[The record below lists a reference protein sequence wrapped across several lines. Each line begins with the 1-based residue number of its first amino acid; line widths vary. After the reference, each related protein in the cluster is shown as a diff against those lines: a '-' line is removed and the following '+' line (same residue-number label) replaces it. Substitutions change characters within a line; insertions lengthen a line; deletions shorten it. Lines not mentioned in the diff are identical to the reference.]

1 MRQLLVNAPRRHGD
15 AVVELAHKYD
25 GKNVVQIDAT
35 SGEMADRGRPSEMG
49 RAMVY
54 VHVANGR
61 VEGLLH
67 DLQELPDVKITLVP
81 SGVMALYPP
90 YDEAPDQVTD
100 VQMRSPIEVF
110 LAGLQSIGSWNGFL
124 GYAVA
129 GGVVVWVGLYTNNI
143 FLLIASMLISPFAG
157 PAMNTALGTAR
168 GDGYLLRRSVLRYV
182 VGLATTILVAFVL
195 SFVLRQETATNQMID
210 ASKISSIAVLL
221 PLITGAA
228 GALNLTQSERSS
240 LVPGAATG
248 ALIAA
253 ALAPPAGIVGM
264 ALALGMWQMALS
276 SLFVLGLQLVGINLA
291 GAAVFRLN
299 GVTLEESRY
308 QRGRRWLFP
317 TAMIASALAL
327 VGLLFIQF
335 SGTPGLRRASLEQR
349 ATADIQQVVDESG
362 LAYLVDTSVRFTR
375 PDIPGQD
382 TLLAVVYV
390 QPQAGVDASDESIRE
405 QLTGE
410 IEQSIQQQE
419 YSVTPLVSVTVLEP
433 PGR

>member
-1 MRQLLVNAPRRHGD
+1 MRQLLVNAPRSHGD

-25 GKNVVQIDAT
+25 GKNVVQLDAT

-49 RAMVY
+49 RALIY

-61 VEGLLH
+61 VEGMLR
-67 DLQELPDVKITLVP
+67 DLQEMPDVKITLVP

-90 YDEAPDQVTD
+90 YEEAPDQVTD
-100 VQMRSPIEVF
+100 VQTLSPVEVF
-110 LAGLQSIGSWNGFL
+110 LAGLQSIGSWKGFL

-157 PAMNTALGTAR
+157 PAMNTALATAR
-168 GDGYLLRRSVLRYV
+168 GDSYLLRRSVLRYV
-182 VGLATTILVAFVL
+182 VGLATTVATAFVL
-195 SFVLRQETATNQMID
+195 SFVFGQETATNQMID

-264 ALALGMWQMALS
+264 AVALGMWDMVVS
-276 SLFVLGLQLVGINLA
+276 SLFVLLLQLVGINVA
-291 GAAVFRLN
+291 GAAIFRLN
-299 GVTLEESRY
+299 GITLEESRY
-308 QRGRRWLFP
+308 KRGRRWVFP
-317 TAMIASALAL
+317 ATMVASTVALA
-327 VGLLFIQF
+327 GLLLWQF
-335 SGTPGLRRASLEQR
+335 SGTPGLRRSSLEQR
-349 ATADIQQVVDESG
+349 ATADIRQVVDESG
-362 LAYLVDTSVRFTR
+362 LAHLVDSSVRFTR
-375 PDIPGQD
+375 PNIPGQD

-410 IEQSIQQQE
+410 IEQYVQQQD